1 MSVQP
6 DTDRRLDRTSK
17 KLAGNGARL
26 LVLGLVLYAIGA
38 VLLITGATSVGGL
51 MFIGIATPPTIAAI
65 ALLVSGGTG
74 HHAAKH
80 RPFV

>member
-1 MSVQP
+1 MAVQP

-17 KLAGNGARL
+17 KLAGNGARF
-26 LVLGLVLYAIGA
+26 LVFGLVLYAIGA
-38 VLLITGATSVGGL
+38 VLLLTDLTTVGGL
-51 MFIGIATPPTIAAI
+51 LFIGIATPPTLAAI
-65 ALLVSGGTG
+65 ALLISGGTG